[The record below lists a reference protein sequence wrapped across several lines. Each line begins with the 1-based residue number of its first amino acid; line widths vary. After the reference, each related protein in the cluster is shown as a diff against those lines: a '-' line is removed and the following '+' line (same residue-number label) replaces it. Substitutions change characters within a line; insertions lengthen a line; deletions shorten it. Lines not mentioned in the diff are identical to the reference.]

1 VFYYEAV
8 IKYKIQIL
16 NSREDLCTELGN
28 DTMKALETKRQSDA
42 KAIQQAFD
50 MNKKV
55 KIFCDSGV
63 FGFFTV
69 HYLIL
74 MMKASLIFFLFLIC
88 LGFCILKFKYEA

>member
-1 VFYYEAV
+1 MFYYEAV

-16 NSREDLCTELGN
+16 NSREDSSTELGN
-28 DTMKALETKRQSDA
+28 DTVKALETKRQSDA
-42 KAIQQAFD
+42 KAVQRAFA

-74 MMKASLIFFLFLIC
+74 MMKASLFF
-88 LGFCILKFKYEA
+88 FCFFFA